1 MKFKTISVMA
11 ILCLMLSAF
20 LFGMYFGRNIG
31 GSTVDISQITNTTG
45 STQGSASSP
54 TGTQAATP
62 TTPAPT
68 ETQSTPTQPTTAGK
82 VNINTADLAT
92 LMTLEGIG
100 EGYAQRI
107 IDYRNE
113 HGPFASI
120 TDITNVPGIG
130 SKRFEAIMDDITVG
144 E

>member
-11 ILCLMLSAF
+11 IFCLILSAF

-31 GSTVDISQITNTTG
+31 NNTVEISQITHTTG
-45 STQGSASSP
+45 ATDATNPVP
-54 TGTQAATP
+54 TDTQATSVTTP
-62 TTPAPT
+62 TFT
-68 ETQSTPTQPTTAGK
+68 EAPTQPSTAGK

-100 EGYAQRI
+100 QTYAQRI

-113 HGPFASI
+113 HGPFDTIA
-120 TDITNVPGIG
+120 DITNVPGIG
-130 SKRFEAIMDDITVG
+130 AKRFEAIMDDITVG